1 MYKKKGVITDNMTLK
16 ERVRFILLCLFSIA
30 VLTESLFFFIN
41 ISGATIIDIFA
52 GADTV
57 YYSWRDVL
65 ALLYLPVMGY
75 FDILVFL
82 FLFFPFTFGLA
93 KLWGKL
99 SKIISVYIVLAFFLT
114 LPVSLYISFFPLA
127 EYHSCGLRGPFSG
140 VYYVKELNMCE
151 QFEYHPDKESS
162 DADSTSIISGGKK

>member
-16 ERVRFILLCLFSIA
+16 ERVKLILVCLFLIVVITGAMIFSVNTA
-30 VLTESLFFFIN
+30 GES
-41 ISGATIIDIFA
+41 IIDIFKGGSA
-52 GADTV
+52 V
-57 YYSWRDVL
+57 YYDWRAVL
-65 ALLYLPVMGY
+65 VVLYFPVMVY
-75 FDILVFL
+75 FDLLIFL
-82 FLFFPFTFGLA
+82 FLFFPFTFRLA

-99 SKIISVYIVLAFFLT
+99 SKIIFVYIVLAFFLT
-114 LPVSLYISFFPLA
+114 LPVSLYIFFFPLA
-127 EYHSCGLRGPFSG
+127 DYHSCGLKGPFSG